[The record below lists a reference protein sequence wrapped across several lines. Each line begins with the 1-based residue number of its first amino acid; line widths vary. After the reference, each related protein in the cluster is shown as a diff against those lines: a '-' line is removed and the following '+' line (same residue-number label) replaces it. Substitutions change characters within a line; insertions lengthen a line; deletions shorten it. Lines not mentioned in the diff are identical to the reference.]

1 MKTLG
6 VSMRRFFFIFL
17 ALFLASPI
25 FAQEPAQD
33 THRVTLQRAIDLAL
47 ENNLD
52 IEVQEFTPQIVES
65 DVVFEKS
72 RFEPLFLAN
81 LNTNDSDSPTGSA
94 LVGAGQI
101 STRTYDYN
109 FTFQQLL
116 KTGTSYD
123 FTFNNSRVRTNQ
135 LFSSFNPRF
144 DSSVFLNVTQP
155 LLRNFGLEITRAP
168 LRIAQMDR
176 LAADQRLRQRM
187 MDIALQVEQA
197 YWDLYFAIRELDVQR
212 QSLAQAQELYENNK
226 KQVEVG
232 TMAPLEIVVAEAEV
246 AAREE
251 GIILAEAAIGNIG
264 DRLKVLV
271 FGATEPAKWSRD
283 LFPTD
288 EPRIREIAVDEEE
301 AISRALAGNPDIKAL
316 ESDLESNKLNA
327 KLAANTLKP
336 QLDLR
341 GSVGYQGLGGDGL
354 LLDDNFPPNIIG
366 TLPGGYT
373 DALDS
378 LFDNRTWSVG
388 FLVGIPIGNGAAE
401 AGYIRADLT
410 QKQAAKALENA
421 KQQLAL
427 NVRTTLRNLQSDA
440 KRLDAARASRVLQEK
455 KLDAEKKK
463 LNVGL
468 STNFIVLDFQ
478 EDLTSAQSAELRALV
493 AYNKNYAQLQ
503 RYMGN
508 SLQ

>member
-1 MKTLG
+1 
-6 VSMRRFFFIFL
+6 
-17 ALFLASPI
+17 
-25 FAQEPAQD
+25 
-33 THRVTLQRAIDLAL
+33 
-47 ENNLD
+47 
-52 IEVQEFTPQIVES
+52 
-65 DVVFEKS
+65 
-72 RFEPLFLAN
+72 
-81 LNTNDSDSPTGSA
+81 
-94 LVGAGQI
+94 
-101 STRTYDYN
+101 
-109 FTFQQLL
+109 
-116 KTGTSYD
+116 
-123 FTFNNSRVRTNQ
+123 
-135 LFSSFNPRF
+135 
-144 DSSVFLNVTQP
+144 
-155 LLRNFGLEITRAP
+155 
-168 LRIAQMDR
+168 
-176 LAADQRLRQRM
+176 
-187 MDIALQVEQA
+187 
-197 YWDLYFAIRELDVQR
+197 
-212 QSLAQAQELYENNK
+212 
-226 KQVEVG
+226 G